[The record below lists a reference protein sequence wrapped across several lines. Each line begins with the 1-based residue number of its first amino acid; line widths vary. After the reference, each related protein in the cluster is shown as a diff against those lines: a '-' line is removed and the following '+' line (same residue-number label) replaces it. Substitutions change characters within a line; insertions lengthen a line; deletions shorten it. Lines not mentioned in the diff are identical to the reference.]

1 MTRADIANKVYQI
14 FLRDGKALDENDAE
28 VWRQIALADDITL
41 QEFIELRKGAVDAIP
56 RDRIEQMIMEIKEI
70 KKDYEVSMDYCDAAK
85 EEAYSE
91 VLGIIDKYT
100 KEQKDDKRKSID
112 AGIKNR

>member
-1 MTRADIANKVYQI
+1 MTRADIVNKVYQI

-56 RDRIEQMIMEIKEI
+56 RDRIEQMVTEIEH
-70 KKDYEVSMDYCDAAK
+70 
-85 EEAYSE
+85 
-91 VLGIIDKYT
+91 
-100 KEQKDDKRKSID
+100 RKAECI
-112 AGIKNR
+112 